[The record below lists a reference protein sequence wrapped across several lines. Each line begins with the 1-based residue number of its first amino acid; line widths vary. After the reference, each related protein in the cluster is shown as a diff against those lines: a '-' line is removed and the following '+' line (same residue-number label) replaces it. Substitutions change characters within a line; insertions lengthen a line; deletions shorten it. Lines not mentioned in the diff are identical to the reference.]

1 MDIFLQAFVTKS
13 LTIKGEIDLFQK
25 CILEQLTLTCL
36 LALINKWQA
45 AVLYP
50 PDCKTGT
57 DKIRNETYRAPRRL

>member
-1 MDIFLQAFVTKS
+1 MGIFLQAFVTKS

-36 LALINKWQA
+36 LVLINKWQA

-50 PDCKTGT
+50 PDCKTVT
-57 DKIRNETYRAPRRL
+57 DKTRNGTYQAPRRL